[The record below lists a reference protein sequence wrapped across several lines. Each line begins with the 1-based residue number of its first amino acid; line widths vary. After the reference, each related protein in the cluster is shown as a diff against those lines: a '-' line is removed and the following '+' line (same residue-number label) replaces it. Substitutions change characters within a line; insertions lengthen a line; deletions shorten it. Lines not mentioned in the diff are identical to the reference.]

1 LTVVVV
7 DLVTVPAALVALI
20 VYTVLVA
27 GDTTLVPATLTR
39 PIPWSILT
47 ELAPVTFHNRVVV
60 PPELIADGLLLKAP
74 ITEGCDTGGIG
85 LGDWVGNVKHP
96 GMRNSSTNDRERK
109 TNLFNE
115 ITSKIFYL

>member
-1 LTVVVV
+1 
-7 DLVTVPAALVALI
+7 
-20 VYTVLVA
+20 VLVD

-85 LGDWVGNVKHP
+85 LGAWVGNVKHP
-96 GMRNSSTNDRERK
+96 GMRNSSSSNDRERK
-109 TNLFNE
+109 TNFFNVN
-115 ITSKIFYL
+115 TSKIFYL